1 MQQIGALSGI
11 KVLDLSRILA
21 GPSATQ
27 VLGDLGA
34 DVVKIEKPGEGD
46 DTRSWGPPYLKDAN
60 GQDTTESAYYL
71 SANRNKRSLTLDFT
85 TREGQTLAQQL
96 IAKADILIEN
106 YKVGTLAKYGLDYAS
121 AQKINPRL
129 IYCSL
134 TGFGQTGPAAGRA
147 GYDFMIQG
155 MGGIMSLTGEPDG
168 QPVKVGVAIA
178 DLMAGMYAA
187 TGILAAL
194 HAREKTGRG
203 QQVDIALLDTQI
215 AWLAN
220 LGQYYLTSHTL
231 PPRMGNAHATIVPYE
246 AFATADGH
254 VILAI
259 GNDSQFAKFSQF
271 AGYPHLAD
279 DPLFKSNS
287 DRVCN
292 RAVLVPLVRTI
303 MLSKSKAEWLSGLE
317 QLGVPCGPINRLDEV
332 FADEQV
338 KARGMTTTLPHPLT
352 PEPVELMASPLKL
365 SETPVTYRHAPPPLG
380 QHSAEILEEWLGLDK
395 ITITQLQTS
404 GAI

>member
-27 VLGDLGA
+27 ILGDLGA

-46 DTRSWGPPYLKDAN
+46 DTRSWGPPYLKDTN

-121 AQKINPRL
+121 VQKINPRL

-134 TGFGQTGPAAGRA
+134 TGFGQTGPSASRA
-147 GYDFMIQG
+147 GYDFMVQG
-155 MGGIMSLTGEPDG
+155 MGGIMSLTGEPEG

-194 HAREKTGRG
+194 HAREKSGRG
-203 QQVDIALLDTQI
+203 QQVDIALLDTQV

-246 AFATADGH
+246 AFATSDGH

-259 GNDSQFAKFSQF
+259 GNDSQFAKFCRF
-271 AGYPHLAD
+271 AGQPDWAE
-279 DPLFKSNS
+279 DPRFSTNSN
-287 DRVCN
+287 RVRN
-292 RAVLVPLVRTI
+292 RAMLVPLVQKV
-303 MLSKSKAEWLSGLE
+303 MLQKSKAEWLSGLE

-338 KARGMTTTLPHPLT
+338 KARGMTTKLPHPLT
-352 PEPVELMASPLKL
+352 AEPIELMASPLKL
-365 SETPVTYRHAPPPLG
+365 SETPVTYRQAPPPLG
-380 QHSAEILEEWLGLDK
+380 QHSAEVLLDWLNLSEDE
-395 ITITQLQTS
+395 ITHLKTS